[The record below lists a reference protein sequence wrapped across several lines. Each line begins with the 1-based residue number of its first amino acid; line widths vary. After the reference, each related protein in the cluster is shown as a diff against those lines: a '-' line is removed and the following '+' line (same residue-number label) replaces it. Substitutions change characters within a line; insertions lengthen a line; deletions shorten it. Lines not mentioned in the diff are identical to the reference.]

1 MTTIKVNDL
10 NEVVTVSESEA
21 ADVKGGYELEN
32 VLISSYSI
40 SGHGGSGGTATFRGG
55 VRVAAGDVNG

>member
-10 NEVVTVSESEA
+10 NDVAAVRESEA
-21 ADVKGGYELEN
+21 ANVKGGYELEN

-40 SGHGGSGGTATFRGG
+40 SGHGGGGTASFRGG